1 MKKRFRFPLFLLAL
15 LALFASCSRTA
26 SFTIDQGGYRNKK
39 TGVIYMHAS
48 DNYRA
53 WIYFEDN
60 LVGTYS
66 YRSQNVK
73 LKRNFYLMEGAD
85 GTLMDGVL
93 TDENC
98 ELYLAPDASL
108 PALSDF
114 SLASAKLCRSDAITV
129 PIREFDANDAERFR
143 NAVLNGTSFSYELV
157 DQSAFVERYE
167 LLLLDREL
175 PVLYRL
181 IYLEFS
187 EDLVVSTDD
196 GDVNY
201 GSQFLYDRSIK
212 TCYPI
217 EKLTSESA
225 S

>member
-26 SFTIDQGGYRNKK
+26 SFTIDQGGYRNGK

-53 WIYFEDN
+53 ATYFEDT

-66 YRSQNVK
+66 YRDQSIA
-73 LKRNFYLMEGAD
+73 FYRVEG
-85 GTLMDGVL
+85 MDGVL
-93 TDENC
+93 TDENF

-108 PALSDF
+108 PALSEF
-114 SLASAKLCRSDAITV
+114 SLASASLCRSDAVTL
-129 PIREFDANDAERFR
+129 PIREFDADHADRLR
-143 NAVLNGTSFSYELV
+143 NAVLNGTPFSYGLL
-157 DQSAFVERYE
+157 DQSAFSERYD
-167 LLLLDREL
+167 LLFLESEL
-175 PVLYRL
+175 PLVYRL

-217 EKLTSESA
+217 EKLTLESV

>member
-1 MKKRFRFPLFLLAL
+1 MKKRFRFLLFSLAL

-26 SFTIDQGGYRNKK
+26 SFSIEQGGYRNGK

-53 WIYFEDN
+53 TTYFEDT

-66 YRSQNVK
+66 YRSQNIT
-73 LKRNFYLMEGAD
+73 FYCVEG
-85 GTLMDGVL
+85 MDGVL
-93 TDENC
+93 TDENF
-98 ELYLAPDASL
+98 ELYLSPDASL
-108 PALSDF
+108 PTLSEF
-114 SLASAKLCRSDAITV
+114 SLASAKLCMSDAITQ
-129 PIREFDANDAERFR
+129 PIREFDANYAERLR
-143 NAVLNGTSFSYELV
+143 NAVLNGTSFSHGLI
-157 DQSAFVERYE
+157 DQSTFRERYDLIFFE
-167 LLLLDREL
+167 SEL
-175 PVLYRL
+175 PILYRL
-181 IYLEFS
+181 IYLELS